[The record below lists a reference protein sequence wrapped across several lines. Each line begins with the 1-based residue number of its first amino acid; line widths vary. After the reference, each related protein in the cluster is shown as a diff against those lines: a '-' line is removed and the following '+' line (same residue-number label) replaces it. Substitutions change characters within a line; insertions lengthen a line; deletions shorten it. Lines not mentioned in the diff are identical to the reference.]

1 MEALPAVPSAV
12 RRVGR
17 SNVWLVDSEERF
29 VLRAH
34 PAWNIGRS
42 TLPEPFHSSGLVALA
57 VAGLGTSASD
67 TVMTRV
73 EHSLEWVHELL
84 LSLAGAEVIVP
95 VPVPLL
101 GGRTSR
107 RFGNVLWETLS
118 FVPGVVVGDHATRA
132 LGELGAC
139 LAQYHLAS
147 TAISVRPRPTRT
159 PVDELST
166 VVDWSQ
172 AAATTRDH
180 DAIPALRAMI
190 EHLNEDLGSL
200 GHADL
205 PRCVLHGDPT
215 AHNMTACD
223 ETHRRVGLIDFDL
236 AYHDPPAADI
246 AFAMW
251 RTGRP
256 APGIARIDAD
266 RLTAFVAGYCAIRPL
281 SDVERA
287 LIPVYLRARG
297 LQMMVKRARL
307 GIADYGPLEQVRWIE
322 ANQAA
327 LLGAVNA
334 A

>member
-118 FVPGVVVGDHATRA
+118 FVSAGLSVVSFGVGIYLLATKP
-132 LGELGAC
+132 
-139 LAQYHLAS
+139 S
-147 TAISVRPRPTRT
+147 S
-159 PVDELST
+159 
-166 VVDWSQ
+166 
-172 AAATTRDH
+172 
-180 DAIPALRAMI
+180 
-190 EHLNEDLGSL
+190 
-200 GHADL
+200 
-205 PRCVLHGDPT
+205 
-215 AHNMTACD
+215 
-223 ETHRRVGLIDFDL
+223 
-236 AYHDPPAADI
+236 AADAKTSAVQSLRVSVGAGCMSLYG
-246 AFAMW
+246 AF
-251 RTGRP
+251 
-256 APGIARIDAD
+256 
-266 RLTAFVAGYCAIRPL
+266 
-281 SDVERA
+281 
-287 LIPVYLRARG
+287 
-297 LQMMVKRARL
+297 
-307 GIADYGPLEQVRWIE
+307 
-322 ANQAA
+322 
-327 LLGAVNA
+327 
-334 A
+334 